1 MEPTTPR
8 LRVNA
13 GLLLGLLLLLLTPA
27 RAGADSVPVDLASG
41 SAGRRLPFDVPF
53 TLEGETPP
61 GTSRVEMR
69 VQVGEEVDTVE
80 GAGATAIS
88 GTDSAGRFRLQVPPL
103 PAGRV
108 VRFHLVLERS
118 LTENGRR
125 LFRQDVEALLRREMA
140 PGRADAVAGDD
151 RLRDGTRAAFARAL
165 EEGRAART
173 AGGELTFA
181 AAGPFFDANATPEQA
196 AGEFARLSRETRAAR
211 SSLEAAL
218 RRHDEA
224 VPSLSA
230 ALAEIHESGAF
241 SALLAGLEARLEL
254 DPRNPRSPLAL
265 SDEARALAR
274 GETPAVPRLIRG
286 GPGEVSGAREVH
298 RRTARALRELR
309 DWMQLL
315 VVPGGAGRSHV
326 DRLVEMGAL
335 SAEQLQ
341 ALVDLQGRGAIR
353 RAEGWADVLE
363 DYTADAERALAAGDR
378 ALAGMLADLDAAAAG
393 VVVRERLT
401 ATGSTS
407 GGLYVSLDL
416 GLLYGFEV
424 DRGALHAGVN
434 VYLAPV
440 NKDAPLRG
448 ASIAKRLSVTVG
460 LTLTNMREEDDDRFE
475 NLIGERWNV
484 FVGMGLRLTGSLRLG
499 AGALL
504 LLRNDPN
511 PLVSDRSL
519 GAVPYVAASLD
530 VDVGRLFGGGPR

>member
-1 MEPTTPR
+1 
-8 LRVNA
+8 
-13 GLLLGLLLLLLTPA
+13 
-27 RAGADSVPVDLASG
+27 
-41 SAGRRLPFDVPF
+41 
-53 TLEGETPP
+53 
-61 GTSRVEMR
+61 MR

-151 RLRDGTRAAFARAL
+151 RLRDGTRAARAL

-211 SSLEAAL
+211 SRLEAAL

-241 SALLAGLEARLEL
+241 SALLAGLEARPEL

-274 GETPAVPRLIRG
+274 GETPAVPRLLQG
-286 GPGEVSGAREVH
+286 GPGEGFGAARS
-298 RRTARALRELR
+298 TAGPR
-309 DWMQLL
+309 
-315 VVPGGAGRSHV
+315 GRS
-326 DRLVEMGAL
+326 
-335 SAEQLQ
+335 
-341 ALVDLQGRGAIR
+341 
-353 RAEGWADVLE
+353 
-363 DYTADAERALAAGDR
+363 
-378 ALAGMLADLDAAAAG
+378 
-393 VVVRERLT
+393 
-401 ATGSTS
+401 
-407 GGLYVSLDL
+407 
-416 GLLYGFEV
+416 
-424 DRGALHAGVN
+424 
-434 VYLAPV
+434 
-440 NKDAPLRG
+440 
-448 ASIAKRLSVTVG
+448 AS
-460 LTLTNMREEDDDRFE
+460 
-475 NLIGERWNV
+475 
-484 FVGMGLRLTGSLRLG
+484 
-499 AGALL
+499 
-504 LLRNDPN
+504 
-511 PLVSDRSL
+511 
-519 GAVPYVAASLD
+519 
-530 VDVGRLFGGGPR
+530 